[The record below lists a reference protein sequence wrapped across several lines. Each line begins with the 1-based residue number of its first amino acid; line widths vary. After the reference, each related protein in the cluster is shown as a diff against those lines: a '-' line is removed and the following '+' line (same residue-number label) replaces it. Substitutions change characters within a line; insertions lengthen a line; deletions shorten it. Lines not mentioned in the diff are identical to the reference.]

1 MGTDRMR
8 KRATIAAGLAGLVLL
23 LAAGA
28 TWWTLRAPGDQPPLD
43 GAVASFALADRPEPA
58 PEITFSD
65 AAGNTL
71 RLADFRGKVVL
82 VNLWATWCAPC
93 VKEMPALDR
102 LQARMGGADFAVL
115 TLSIDREGLAKVQP
129 FFAQNKIAAL
139 PTYLDPTG
147 RAPAI
152 LGVRGLPTTLLIDRD
167 GTIVGRLEGGAAW
180 DDDGA
185 ARLIHYYLDRGKARS
200 A

>member
-1 MGTDRMR
+1 MR
-8 KRATIAAGLAGLVLL
+8 KRATIAAGAAGLALL

-28 TWWTLRAPGDQPPLD
+28 AWWTQRTPEGRPPL
-43 GAVASFALADRPEPA
+43 GGTVASFVLADRPEPA

-71 RLADFRGKVVL
+71 RLADFKGKVVL

-102 LQARMGGADFAVL
+102 LQAKLGGPDFAVL
-115 TLSIDREGLAKVQP
+115 ALSIDREGLAKVQP
-129 FFAQNKIAAL
+129 FFAQNRIAAL
-139 PTYLDPTG
+139 AAYLDPAG
-147 RAPAI
+147 RSPA
-152 LGVRGLPTTLLIDRD
+152 LFGARGLPTTLLIGRD
-167 GTIVGRLEGGAAW
+167 GTVIGRQEGGAAW
-180 DDDGA
+180 DEEA
-185 ARLIHYYLDRGKARS
+185 AIRLMRYYLDLGKAKS